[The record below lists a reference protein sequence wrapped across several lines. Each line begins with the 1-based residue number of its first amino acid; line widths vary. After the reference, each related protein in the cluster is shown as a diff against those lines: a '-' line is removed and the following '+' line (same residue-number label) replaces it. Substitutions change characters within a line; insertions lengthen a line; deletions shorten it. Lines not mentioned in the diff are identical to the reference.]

1 MESNNSYSKILII
14 FSIVSLFT
22 SGYIFNYSENAFA
35 AESIQIVP
43 KSLFHLYDNTYLFIF
58 EGCTGNETIRSEDVK
73 IISDIETVL
82 LIDQAEDDRVLPAEE
97 CRILEVLLDALDPK
111 SISIQIET
119 LAFNYTINLDDM
131 ETKKLSFQREYVEMG
146 FPTEITI
153 RIIDLLQSDEI
164 LIEKQLQECE
174 QHYDNFVLLKLTDF
188 TSRYLYHHFMGDC
201 VLLFEDPIWETQ
213 ELGRYE
219 LLSQRLAELKLQ
231 QMEQKAMIYKPVT
244 IRPLSVLELETEGLY
259 LFTFEGCSGDSFVN
273 VDDAVAVS
281 DTEVISLVQ
290 EKRNGNIIHAGFCQ
304 VFDIKIIAEDPD
316 SIRVLILDLMS
327 PIAQIQHDVPIDQVV
342 CREGLQL
349 LIKNHGETPACI
361 SETTILKL
369 IERGWGNILQD
380 FHFSKTIEILESGPT
395 EDENTSVEPTTSS
408 DTNSTSTESTNS
420 TSNEQTNSTSTKPTN
435 STSTDLTKTNLK
447 SENT

>member
-1 MESNNSYSKILII
+1 LEGNNSYSKILVI

-22 SGYIFNYSENAFA
+22 SGYIFDYYENAFA

-58 EGCTGNETIRSEDVK
+58 EGCTGNETIRAEDVK
-73 IISDIETVL
+73 IISDIDSVL
-82 LIDQAEDDRVLPAEE
+82 LIEHTVDDRVLPAEE

-119 LAFNYTINLDDM
+119 LAFNYTINLDDV
-131 ETKKLSFQREYVEMG
+131 ETKKLTFQREYVKMG

-164 LIEKQLQECE
+164 LTEKQLQECE

-188 TSRYLYHHFMGDC
+188 TSRYLYHNFIGDC

-213 ELGRYE
+213 ELERYE

-231 QMEQKAMIYKPVT
+231 QMEQKAMIYKPIT
-244 IRPLSVLELETEGLY
+244 IRPLSVVEIETEGMY

-281 DTEVISLVQ
+281 DTEVLSLVNK
-290 EKRNGNIIHAGFCQ
+290 KRNGNIIHAGFCR

-316 SIRVLILDLMS
+316 SIQVLILDLMS
-327 PIAQIQHDVPIDQVV
+327 PIAQIQHDAPIDQVV

-349 LIKNHGETPACI
+349 MIKNHGETPACI
-361 SETTILKL
+361 SEATIPKL
-369 IERGWGNILQD
+369 IERGWGNLLQE
-380 FHFSKTIEILESGPT
+380 FHFSETIEISESGLT
-395 EDENTSVEPTTSS
+395 EDGNISVESATSS

-420 TSNEQTNSTSTKPTN
+420 TSAEPTNSTSTELTN

-447 SENT
+447 LENQ